1 MAVETLQ
8 YHETPSPEYRGAV
21 VSVGNFDGVH
31 AGHRALID
39 AARELAGPEGRVIP
53 VTFDPHPLQLL
64 SPAKYQPPLTTLA
77 ERARLLC
84 EIGADRVVA
93 LHTAAELLAL
103 SPEYFFET
111 IISQA
116 LDARGLVEGFNFRF
130 GKDRTG
136 DNVLLRQLC
145 EPANI
150 GFREVEEF
158 QIDGG
163 AVSSTRIREALSAGD
178 LGLANRLLERTYRI
192 AGMVVEGAKR
202 GRTLGW
208 PTANLGEVATML
220 PGDGVYA
227 VRVWLEGKPLM
238 GAANIGPN
246 PTFGQHARKVEI
258 HVINFNGNLY
268 GRTLEVDF
276 VTRLRTTQKF
286 SSVEALTAQMTLD
299 VQRAKVLLL
308 EDERS

>member
-93 LHTAAELLAL
+93 LHTGAELLAL

-145 EPANI
+145 
-150 GFREVEEF
+150 
-158 QIDGG
+158 
-163 AVSSTRIREALSAGD
+163 L
-178 LGLANRLLERTYRI
+178 RLLLRCLHLTWTKELIFRCEFLLY
-192 AGMVVEGAKR
+192 K
-202 GRTLGW
+202 W
-208 PTANLGEVATML
+208 TMDCQSKHSFL
-220 PGDGVYA
+220 T
-227 VRVWLEGKPLM
+227 KT
-238 GAANIGPN
+238 IG
-246 PTFGQHARKVEI
+246 G
-258 HVINFNGNLY
+258 
-268 GRTLEVDF
+268 
-276 VTRLRTTQKF
+276 
-286 SSVEALTAQMTLD
+286 
-299 VQRAKVLLL
+299 
-308 EDERS
+308 